1 MEIKEKMLSKYQQLI
16 ANFHNILI
24 GNVKKLV
31 PDFFDKEKYVLHY
44 ENFQLYLRLG
54 LKLKKI
60 HRVLEFIQ
68 SQWLKPYI
76 EFNTQKGIEAKK
88 KDGKKKIKF
97 QKKKKENKDGKQLYN
112 LMNNA
117 IYGKAM
123 ENLRNRIDVKLV
135 NKEKDDLKCTL
146 KPSYMSH
153 KIFDNNLV
161 AIRKSKIALTL
172 KKPAYIGMCILDL
185 IKV

>member
-16 ANFHNILI
+16 ANFHNILV

-31 PDFFDKEKYVLHY
+31 ANFFDKEKYVLHY

-88 KDGKKKIKF
+88 RKK
-97 QKKKKENKDGKQLYN
+97 
-112 LMNNA
+112 
-117 IYGKAM
+117 
-123 ENLRNRIDVKLV
+123 
-135 NKEKDDLKCTL
+135 
-146 KPSYMSH
+146 
-153 KIFDNNLV
+153 
-161 AIRKSKIALTL
+161 
-172 KKPAYIGMCILDL
+172 
-185 IKV
+185 